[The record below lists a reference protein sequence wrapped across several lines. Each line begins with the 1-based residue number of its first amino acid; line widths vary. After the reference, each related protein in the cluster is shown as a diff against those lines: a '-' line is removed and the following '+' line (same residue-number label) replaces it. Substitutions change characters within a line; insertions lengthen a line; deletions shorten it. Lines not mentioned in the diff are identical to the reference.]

1 MITIAYEPVELS
13 VKSLVMSGRS
23 GLDSALRSFT
33 LLAVTM
39 LGILPIHAES
49 QAAEGPGNGKPL
61 WEAGIGGFAGTLPDY
76 PAAGENTFRALPVP
90 ILIYRGDI
98 LRVGGED
105 SRGAISGRFIDND
118 QYEFDVSLSA
128 AFPVD
133 SDSNDAR
140 RDMPDLDF
148 LFGIGPQ
155 LIIKLINEPGQ
166 RKLNLNLQARAIYST
181 DFSSLDHRGFVFN
194 PKLSYSLK
202 HVSDLDLGLST
213 SIGPVFGTE
222 RLMDY
227 FYEVKPEYATSSRQA
242 YDADAGY
249 LGTNIGLG
257 ISKRFDRSVR
267 LILGARLGVHNGAT
281 NDDSPL
287 FKDKVNVS
295 VFTAFAWTFFQSEER
310 AR

>member
-1 MITIAYEPVELS
+1 MVRKYDSRKRRKVAEQTRIDILEAALKLHWEGITEFEP
-13 VKSLVMSGRS
+13 
-23 GLDSALRSFT
+23 
-33 LLAVTM
+33 LAR
-39 LGILPIHAES
+39 
-49 QAAEGPGNGKPL
+49 
-61 WEAGIGGFAGTLPDY
+61 EAGCSVATLRKYFPNKEVLYQNCTRAFAETL
-76 PAAGENTFRALPVP
+76 N
-90 ILIYRGDI
+90 
-98 LRVGGED
+98 
-105 SRGAISGRFIDND
+105 
-118 QYEFDVSLSA
+118 
-128 AFPVD
+128 
-133 SDSNDAR
+133 
-140 RDMPDLDF
+140 MPDLDF

-194 PKLSYSLK
+194 PKLSYSLE